1 MMFSFREKLNRK
13 TVVRAAIPVLAMAL
27 IASVV
32 VGRERPTDVQPQ
44 PASRIPAR
52 VDSRAA
58 VEQDLDLS
66 KLHREVAEAK
76 IDAANDPFAR
86 HGFGAPAQ
94 AQGSAPQ
101 PASAPTLPF
110 RYLGKAIEDGKLTV
124 FLMKGNDSYAVHSKQ
139 ALDEQYRVDKVTETE
154 VVFTYLPLK
163 QKQTLDIP
171 TIQ

>member
-1 MMFSFREKLNRK
+1 MG
-13 TVVRAAIPVLAMAL
+13 IPVLASIL
-27 IASVV
+27 VGSVV
-32 VGRERPTDVQPQ
+32 VGRERPPDAQPQ
-44 PASRIPAR
+44 PASRLNAK

-76 IDAANDPFAR
+76 VDPEHDPFAR
-86 HGFGAPAQ
+86 RSFGRSSDGGQAAAAPAP
-94 AQGSAPQ
+94 AAPSVPQ
-101 PASAPTLPF
+101 LPF

-139 ALDEQYRVDKVTETE
+139 ALDDEYRVDKVTETQ

-163 QKQTLDIP
+163 TKQVLDIP
-171 TIQ
+171 AVN